1 MTTVIVLG
9 TTYSGSSA
17 VFDYL
22 NGRSDSYSPLAD
34 AEYLLPHVPYGL
46 MQLRSACSEAFHYTI
61 AHEAFLR
68 FKEVALRLA
77 RPAQKYRYGGG
88 YEQLLPGFSREIDQ
102 LVDSMIDSRMSMR
115 FFWDELNLD
124 SAFHS
129 FLYHLR
135 RKLRPINAS
144 TNVERLL
151 PHQPDFLT
159 DRVREMHYRL
169 FRRPSDDLSFTLLNQ
184 AGSGWNPDQSTNFFP
199 QRRVIVVSRDPRDQF
214 AELKKHK
221 GSTDVNQF
229 VNWFRN
235 LQERTVTGFPEII
248 YLRFEDFV
256 FHYDTSCHSLLTF
269 LGLSEKPT
277 PYDPIASQKNVGLY
291 RMELTVQEIQVIES
305 ELRADHEGC
314 FYDG

>member
-17 VFDYL
+17 VYDYL
-22 NGRSDSYSPLAD
+22 NGRPDSYSPLAD

-46 MQLRSACSEAFHYTI
+46 LQLRSACSEAFHYTI

-77 RPAQKYRYGGG
+77 RPAKKYRYGGG

-115 FFWDELNLD
+115 FIWDELNLD
-124 SAFHS
+124 SAFDSLLNQIRH
-129 FLYHLR
+129 
-135 RKLRPINAS
+135 KLRPSNAS
-144 TNVERLL
+144 TNLERLL
-151 PHQPDFLT
+151 PLQHDFLT
-159 DRVREMHYRL
+159 DRVREMHDRL

-199 QRRVIVVSRDPRDQF
+199 KRRVVVVSRDPRDQF
-214 AELKKHK
+214 AELKKYK
-221 GSTDVNQF
+221 GSIDVNQF
-229 VNWFRN
+229 VRWFRN
-235 LQERTVTGFPEII
+235 LQKRTVTGIPEII

-256 FHYDTSCHSLLTF
+256 FRHDTSCNSLLAF

-277 PYDPIASQKNVGLY
+277 PYDPFASQTNVGRY
-291 RMELTVQEIQVIES
+291 RTELTVQEIEVIES
-305 ELRADHEGC
+305 KLRADYAGC
-314 FYDG
+314 FFDG